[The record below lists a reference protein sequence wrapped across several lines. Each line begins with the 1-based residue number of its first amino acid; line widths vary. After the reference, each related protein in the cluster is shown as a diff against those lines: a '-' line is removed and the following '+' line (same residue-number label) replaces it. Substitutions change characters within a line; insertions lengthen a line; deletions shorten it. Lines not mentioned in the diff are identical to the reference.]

1 MQLGELQH
9 QLARFERREV
19 EILALSVD
27 EPEASLAM
35 IDRLGLAFALGS
47 DPEQSV
53 IQAYQVQNPDTR
65 ELAIHA
71 VYIIASD
78 GEIYYRK
85 VGRRRP
91 VSQELI
97 DAIDAH
103 RGDYPRNDEAVEPR
117 VRAAVAYPQNEFQ
130 GLLTVS
136 KVHALPPTIDPV
148 AFADVRSTLAAR
160 NLDDALIAYQR
171 LLRESPEATEADLLD
186 SAAWLT
192 RTLYFQDDAEALTA
206 GAELERRLK
215 RIRSLE
221 AELEAASNAD
231 EKDELLHTLARA
243 RAGLTLARN
252 NIDRQ
257 ADAWRLASV
266 KTTLR
271 SYREVARAEQRYRE
285 AL

>member
-1 MQLGELQH
+1 M
-9 QLARFERREV
+9 

-35 IDRLGLAFALGS
+35 MDRLGLDFALGS
-47 DPEQSV
+47 DPEQHV
-53 IQAYQVQNPDTR
+53 IQAYRVQNPDTR

-71 VYIIASD
+71 VYIVASD

-103 RGDYPRNDEAVEPR
+103 RGDYPRNDEAIEPR
-117 VRAAVAYPQNEFQ
+117 ARVAVAYPQNEFQ

-136 KVHALPPTIDPV
+136 TVTGLPATIDPD
-148 AFADVRSTLAAR
+148 AFAEVRTKLAAR
-160 NLDDALIAYQR
+160 NLDDALIAYR
-171 LLRESPEATEADLLD
+171 TLLRASPEATEQELLD
-186 SAAWLT
+186 SAGWLT
-192 RTLYFQDDAEALTA
+192 RTLFFTPDAEPLTA
-206 GAELERRLK
+206 GTELAKRLD
-215 RIRSLE
+215 RVRT
-221 AELEAASNAD
+221 LEAALEAAENAD
-231 EKDELLHTLARA
+231 ERDELLHTLARA

-252 NIDRQ
+252 DIERQ
-257 ADAWRLASV
+257 ASAWRLASV

-271 SYREVARAEQRYRE
+271 SYREVAHAEQRHRE
-285 AL
+285 GL